1 MSVIGNLS
9 TIEITKPT
17 DWSNRDCRNCPNYRW
32 SVSNLVMRLFHW
44 VLVFLALCAYT
55 VAETQTGTLCVASRA
70 ATPFRGQIIPP
81 TGEVSSGGL
90 RLKIDKQPAVPW
102 PQRESLKIE
111 GLDLSDR
118 HLLIILDSHGKPE
131 ESVWFRFSAFK
142 GSRVCMFYDGY
153 QGIQLKIDG
162 RETPWCRCKY

>member
-142 GSRVCMFYDGY
+142 GNRVCMFYDGY